1 MHKDYER
8 PIIILQLFEMDAI
21 LNSGTVDGTTED
33 PYDILSGGK
42 KLW

>member
-21 LNSGTVDGTTED
+21 LNSGQVDGATPD
-33 PYDILSGGK
+33 PYDILKEGK
-42 KLW
+42 YL

>member
-21 LNSGTVDGTTED
+21 LNSGTVDGATED
-33 PYDILSGGK
+33 PYDILSGGRNY
-42 KLW
+42 L